1 MAYHDDTTRS
11 GTVSKDRTHTKGTHR
26 GDPEDGA
33 HRRNTRGVSEE
44 DWKGHGRPMCEE
56 RRGRITLYYV
66 EVVQA
71 AKDIKGEGREPRHHF
86 ADFIFIKSRHMIRR
100 QKK

>member
-1 MAYHDDTTRS
+1 MNDY
-11 GTVSKDRTHTKGTHR
+11 
-26 GDPEDGA
+26 
-33 HRRNTRGVSEE
+33 EE
-44 DWKGHGRPMCEE
+44 DWKGHERPMCEE